1 VELEKASLFPAPGE
15 QPESLLHTGFWGT
28 FKSYFS
34 WVPVRYRYS
43 ISLEDEVKN
52 GSFLTLSRRLSAGVS
67 LTYIP
72 PGFAEN
78 IPLSRIGDFLR
89 MLGEGLKSHLP
100 KSTVFLRLD
109 VPWMI
114 GDSESILALTRQ
126 AESAGYRKA
135 PGDVQPPDTVMLD
148 VTPDEEQILADM
160 KKKTRYNIRLAGK
173 KGVELDVAGAE
184 LLREWY
190 TLYEETARRDR
201 IVLHSCRYYQTLFEL
216 AGRDDIP
223 DAPKLHLITARHE
236 GELLAGN
243 IAAFSGN
250 TATYLYGAS
259 SGNKRNLMPAYALQW
274 ETIRKAR
281 EYGCGKYD
289 LFGIPPADDPDHP
302 MHGLYRF
309 KTGFGG
315 QILHRAGAWDYV
327 IRRGMYQAY
336 RGAESARTWYYK
348 RFRKKFTG
356 T

>member
-1 VELEKASLFPAPGE
+1 MELEKTSLFPGPGE
-15 QPESLLHTGFWGT
+15 EAESLLHTGFWGT
-28 FKSYFS
+28 FKSHFS

-43 ISLEDEVKN
+43 FTVDDEERS
-52 GSFLTLSRRLSAGVS
+52 GSFLTLTRRLSAGVS
-67 LTYIP
+67 LTYVP
-72 PGFAEN
+72 PGFAGN
-78 IPLSRIGDFLR
+78 IPVSSIGDFLR
-89 MLGEGLKSHLP
+89 KLGGGLKAHLP

-114 GDSESILALTRQ
+114 ADSESMLSLSRQ

-135 PGDVQPPDTVMLD
+135 PGDVQPPDTVILD
-148 VTPDEEQILADM
+148 VTPDENQILSGM

-173 KGVELDVAGAE
+173 KGVELEVAGPE

-201 IVLHSCRYYQTLFEL
+201 IVLHNYRYYQTLFEL
-216 AGRDDIP
+216 AERDDIS
-223 DAPKLHLITARHE
+223 DAPKLHLIAARHN

-243 IAAFSGN
+243 IAAFTDS
-250 TATYLYGAS
+250 TAVYLYGAS

-281 EYGCGKYD
+281 EYGCGQYD
-289 LFGIPPADDPDHP
+289 LFGIPPADDPNHP

-315 QILHRAGAWDYV
+315 EILHRAGAWDFV
-327 IRRGMYQAY
+327 TRRGMYKAY

-348 RFRKKFTG
+348 RFRKKFSG